1 MPTSAASAGTSVKQK
16 DIARYGDL
24 YDFSNLVD
32 RLRFST
38 PPRLSRYYIVISH
51 TVCGTPL
58 AAAMNFHMYFT
69 VFNSSA
75 HNYCPVLLII
85 TQKCNSNVLYLH
97 ITMSYE

>member
-51 TVCGTPL
+51 TPRVWHGSIGSVGGI
-58 AAAMNFHMYFT
+58 N
-69 VFNSSA
+69 VFQVPSA
-75 HNYCPVLLII
+75 RNRIALQPIRATKV
-85 TQKCNSNVLYLH
+85 T
-97 ITMSYE
+97 

>member
-51 TVCGTPL
+51 TPTGGGDGGMFP
-58 AAAMNFHMYFT
+58 
-69 VFNSSA
+69 
-75 HNYCPVLLII
+75 
-85 TQKCNSNVLYLH
+85 
-97 ITMSYE
+97 

>member
-1 MPTSAASAGTSVKQK
+1 M
-16 DIARYGDL
+16 L
-24 YDFSNLVD
+24 
-32 RLRFST
+32 LRKKN
-38 PPRLSRYYIVISH
+38 I
-51 TVCGTPL
+51 TVVPQLIGVL
-58 AAAMNFHMYFT
+58 MAAAMNFHMYFT